1 MASSTP
7 ARRALLRFSPLA
19 LSAALPLLAA
29 GAAAVADPEAAR
41 VAAAVPARLA
51 RSATTAAAIVAGE
64 MGIGGQGGRALCVR
78 LPRWLRHREGGARLG
93 WGV

>member
-1 MASSTP
+1 LRPVGARAKKTEHAALCRTTLPSLPPRPSPTMA

-19 LSAALPLLAA
+19 VAAVGAPLLAG

-51 RSATTAAAIVAGE
+51 RSAAAAAAIVAG
-64 MGIGGQGGRALCVR
+64 R
-78 LPRWLRHREGGARLG
+78 REK
-93 WGV
+93 